1 MEQRDFEPD
10 EIVELGARWLI
21 EHRDRIDSGVVDEL
35 KRRFGVPAITAVE
48 IIRSANRLRMGGAN
62 AHP

>member
-1 MEQRDFEPD
+1 MDLQPD
-10 EIVELGARWLI
+10 EIIEIGARWLVQ
-21 EHRDRIDSGVVDEL
+21 HRNQIDSGVVDEL

-62 AHP
+62 AP